1 MMSMLNKIFGKGKAE
16 RDDEALSLIQGVP
29 DGFFRCHNCKKV
41 YPTTRFGSTV
51 WAGKGVGHLCK
62 NCFFVGEKKPEIP
75 ERLKPKI
82 TNEPRSIKRY

>member
-1 MMSMLNKIFGKGKAE
+1 MLKKLLGQDKQR
-16 RDDEALSLIQGVP
+16 RDEEVLSLVQGVP

-41 YPTTRFGSTV
+41 YTTGKFGGTM
-51 WAGKGVGHLCK
+51 WIGKGTGHLCK

-82 TNEPRSIKRY
+82 TNQPRSVKRY